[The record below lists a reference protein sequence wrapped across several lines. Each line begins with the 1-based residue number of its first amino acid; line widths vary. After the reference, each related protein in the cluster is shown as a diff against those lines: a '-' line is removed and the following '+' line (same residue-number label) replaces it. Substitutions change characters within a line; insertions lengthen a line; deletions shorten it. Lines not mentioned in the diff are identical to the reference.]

1 MVCDE
6 EGVGGSINLR
16 SKNGAMGTPC
26 VIAST
31 LMMLIATVASEAGRC
46 ILAVSLQGTSKLLLM
61 GQKVTLV
68 LPPEA
73 ISSASIVLWRRPFFA
88 VRTHATS
95 SGPS

>member
-46 ILAVSLQGTSKLLLM
+46 ILAVSLQGSKLLLM